1 MTNLK
6 KNLKKNLLAFAAVL
20 AALGVAFATFLL
32 VKPDDPASAAPSLPA
47 VGEAQAVRADSHR
60 LTNPQRSEMTL
71 VEFLDFEC
79 ESCGA
84 VHPTVEKLRQ
94 EYGDRVTFV
103 VRYFPLPGHRNS
115 RAAAVAVEASAQQ
128 GKFEDMYKKMFAT
141 QKEWGESQNSQA
153 DVFRGYAEQLG
164 LDMQK
169 YDAAVKDPATE
180 ERVKADQRD
189 GMGLNVQGTPTFFLD
204 GRRIQTPRTYEAFK
218 ALIDERLAQ

>member
-1 MTNLK
+1 MTK
-6 KNLKKNLLAFAAVL
+6 LKKNLLALAVVL
-20 AALGVAFATFLL
+20 VILGAALGTFLL
-32 VKPDDPASAAPSLPA
+32 VKPDDSDTGAPAIPAA
-47 VGEAQAVRADSHR
+47 GEAQAVREDSHR
-60 LTNPQRSEMTL
+60 LSNPQRSEMTL

-79 ESCGA
+79 EACGA

-115 RAAAVAVEASAQQ
+115 RTAAVAVEAAARQ

-141 QKEWGESQNSQA
+141 QKEWGELKNSQA

-164 LDMQK
+164 LDMGK
-169 YDAAVKDPATE
+169 FDASVKDPATE

-204 GRRIQTPRTYEAFK
+204 GQKIQTPRTYEAFK

>member
-1 MTNLK
+1 MTTLR
-6 KNLKKNLLAFAAVL
+6 KNLLALAAVL
-20 AALGVAFATFLL
+20 AVLGAAFATFLL
-32 VKPDDPASAAPSLPA
+32 VKPEDPAAAAPSPPA
-47 VGEAQAVRADSHR
+47 AGEARAVREDSHR
-60 LTNPQRSEMTL
+60 LTDPQRSELTL

-115 RAAAVAVEASAQQ
+115 RTAAVAVEAAARQ
-128 GKFEDMYKKMFAT
+128 GRFEDMYKKLFAT
-141 QKEWGESQNSQA
+141 QKEWGESQDSKA
-153 DVFRGYAEQLG
+153 DVFRDHAEQLG
-164 LDMQK
+164 LDMAA
-169 YDAAVKDPATE
+169 YDASVADPATE

-204 GRRIQTPRTYEAFK
+204 GRPIRTPPTYEAFK
-218 ALIDERLAQ
+218 ALIDGELAR